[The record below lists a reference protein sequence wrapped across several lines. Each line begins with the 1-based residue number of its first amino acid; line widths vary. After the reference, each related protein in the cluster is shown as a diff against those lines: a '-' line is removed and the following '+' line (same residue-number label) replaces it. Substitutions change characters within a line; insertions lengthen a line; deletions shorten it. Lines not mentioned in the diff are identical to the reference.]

1 VEGAFEFVHHDV
13 YSPMYAP
20 GNTLR
25 LAEPFPVED
34 DAFSL
39 ILANSIFT
47 HLMQAQAEYYLS
59 EVSRILSPDGVAFTS
74 WLFFDRASFTFIPH
88 VYALYTSA
96 IDFGQAVLFDREWF
110 LAVVRKLGLGIRT
123 TVTPPIPGHQWKV
136 FLVKRR
142 PGMEDNFPLGADG
155 AEWVSGATLKPMA
168 AHAVSPEIVAKLS
181 SAKDVYVQTEK
192 PQPPRL
198 FGYLAEADAMTRTL
212 DQMKRSRAWAI
223 GRAITGPMRMLRKD
237 SWEP

>member
-1 VEGAFEFVHHDV
+1 VHHDV
-13 YSPMYAP
+13 YSPFYAP

-25 LAEPFPVED
+25 LAEAFPAED
-34 DAFSL
+34 GAFSL
-39 ILANSIFT
+39 VIANSVFT

-59 EVSRILSPDGVAFTS
+59 EVSRILSSDGIAYTS
-74 WLFFDRASFTFIPH
+74 WLFFDRASFPFIPH

-110 LAVVRKLGLGIRT
+110 LATVQKLGLAVRST
-123 TVTPPIPGHQWKV
+123 LPPPVPGHQWNV

-142 PGMEDNFPLGADG
+142 PGMTDDFPLGAEG

-168 AHAVSPEIVAKLS
+168 AQAVPAELAGKLS
-181 SAKDVYVQTEK
+181 PVEPVYVQTEM
-192 PQPPRL
+192 PQPPPL
-198 FGYLAEADAMTRTL
+198 FGYLAETAAMKRTL
-212 DQMKRSRAWAI
+212 EQMKSSRAWAI
-223 GRAITGPMRMLRKD
+223 GRALTGPVRMLRKD